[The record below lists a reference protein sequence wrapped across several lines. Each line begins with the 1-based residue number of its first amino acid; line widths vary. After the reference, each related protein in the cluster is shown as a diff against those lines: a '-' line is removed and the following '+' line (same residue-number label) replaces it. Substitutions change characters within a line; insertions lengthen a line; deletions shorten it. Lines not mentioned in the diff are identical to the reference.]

1 MGTNRNLL
9 YGTKQLTETSA
20 NIHHTYRKRIHYIPQ
35 DRHQKYVMF
44 PFSYCAF
51 WESAPR

>member
-1 MGTNRNLL
+1 MGMFENLL

-20 NIHHTYRKRIHYIPQ
+20 NRKRIHYIPQ